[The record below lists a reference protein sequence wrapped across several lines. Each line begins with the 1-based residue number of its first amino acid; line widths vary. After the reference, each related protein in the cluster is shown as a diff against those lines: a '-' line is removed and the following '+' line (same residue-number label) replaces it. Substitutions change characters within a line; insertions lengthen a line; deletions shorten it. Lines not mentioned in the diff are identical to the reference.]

1 MKKIAVK
8 LFFMINGIIISLLL
22 MLFLSNF
29 FLLENYYLK
38 YKKQQIIEL
47 AESISKDRNQDLER
61 LGEKNNLRIEIFN
74 RRRYNMSIMHMR
86 RPPDFRGRRS
96 MENEE
101 NEISFDNIGYEPQIK
116 FMIQKNEKSPKF
128 IMLTQKM
135 SEDEVLVIHSPIF
148 AINEAVKISTN
159 FLFII
164 FIFGVVISV
173 VMSILFSNKISSP
186 IKKIEH
192 KAEEIS
198 NLNFDS
204 VLEIDREDELG
215 KLAESINK
223 LSANLKNA
231 INNLQIS
238 NDRLKVEVQKEKEID
253 KFRRE
258 FIDSINH
265 ELKTPIAIIEGYA
278 EGLLDNVNSEEDKE
292 FYCNVIIDESKKMDE
307 LVKKILLLS
316 RYDSYSHIINKT
328 NFDISELL
336 EKILKKYRL
345 DIEKKNF
352 VVSKQ
357 YKKEINA
364 YGDYAEINT
373 VMDNYINNAI
383 GHAKDGDE
391 IIIIVEED
399 NENTYFSIS
408 NSSEKI
414 ETEMLESL
422 FEPFS
427 KVDKSRNR
435 RYGGTGL
442 GLSIVKKI
450 IKLHGGEY
458 GALYRDGRINFFFS
472 LKKPKIKG

>member
-8 LFFMINGIIISLLL
+8 LFLMINGIIISLLL

-38 YKKQQIIEL
+38 YKKNQIIEI
-47 AESISKDRNQDLER
+47 AESIGKDRNQDLEK
-61 LGEKNNLRIEIFN
+61 LGEKNNLRIELFN
-74 RRRYNMSIMHMR
+74 RRRYNMSMMHMR
-86 RPPDFRGRRS
+86 RPPDFKGKRG
-96 MENEE
+96 MEEDE
-101 NEISFDNIGYEPQIK
+101 NVSFDSIGYEPEIK
-116 FMIQKNEKSPKF
+116 LMIQSNEKSPKF

-148 AINEAVKISTN
+148 AISEAVKISTN
-159 FLFII
+159 FLFLV
-164 FIFGVVISV
+164 FLLGVVLSV
-173 VMSILFSNKISSP
+173 IMSILFSGKISSP
-186 IKKIEH
+186 IKKIEQ

-198 NLNFDS
+198 NLNFDT
-204 VLEIDREDELG
+204 VLEIEREDELG
-215 KLAESINK
+215 KLSESINK

-231 INNLQIS
+231 INSLQIS
-238 NDRLKVEVQKEKEID
+238 NDRLRVEVQKEKEID

-278 EGLLDNVNSEEDKE
+278 EGLLDNINSEEDKE
-292 FYCNVIIDESKKMDE
+292 FYCNVIIDESKKMDN

-316 RYDSYSHIINKT
+316 RYDSYNMKIEKE

-336 EKILKKYRL
+336 EKILRKYRL
-345 DIEKKNF
+345 DIEKKDF
-352 VVSKQ
+352 KIKKQ
-357 YKKEINA
+357 YKKEIYA
-364 YGDYAEINT
+364 YGDYGEVNT
-373 VMDNYINNAI
+373 VIDNYINNAI

-391 IIIIVEED
+391 IAIIMEED

-414 ETEMLESL
+414 EPEILESL

-427 KVDKSRNR
+427 KIDKSRNR

-458 GALYRDGRINFFFS
+458 GALYQDGRINFFFS
-472 LKKPKIKG
+472 LKKSSK

>member
-8 LFFMINGIIISLLL
+8 LFLMINGIIISLLL

-38 YKKQQIIEL
+38 YKKNQIIEI
-47 AESISKDRNQDLER
+47 AESISKDRNQDLEK
-61 LGEKNNLRIEIFN
+61 LGEKNNLRIEFFD
-74 RRRYNMSIMHMR
+74 RRRYNMSMMHMR
-86 RPPDFRGRRS
+86 RPPDFKGRRG
-96 MENEE
+96 MEEDE
-101 NEISFDNIGYEPQIK
+101 KEISFESIGYEPEIK
-116 FMIQKNEKSPKF
+116 LMIQNNEKSPKF

-135 SEDEVLVIHSPIF
+135 SGNEVLVIHSPIF
-148 AINEAVKISTN
+148 AISEAVKISTN
-159 FLFII
+159 FLFLV
-164 FIFGVVISV
+164 FLLGVVLSII
-173 VMSILFSNKISSP
+173 MSILFSGRISSP
-186 IKKIEH
+186 IKKIEQ

-198 NLNFDS
+198 NLNFDT
-204 VLEIDREDELG
+204 VLEIEREDELG
-215 KLAESINK
+215 KLSESINK

-231 INNLQIS
+231 INSLQIS
-238 NDRLKVEVQKEKEID
+238 NDRLRVEVQKEKEID
-253 KFRRE
+253 KLRRE

-278 EGLLDNVNSEEDKE
+278 EGLLDNINSEEDKE
-292 FYCNVIIDESKKMDE
+292 FYCNVIIDESKKMDN

-316 RYDSYSHIINKT
+316 RYDSYNMKIEKE

-345 DIEKKNF
+345 DIEKKDF
-352 VVSKQ
+352 KIKKQ
-357 YKKEINA
+357 YKNEIYA
-364 YGDYAEINT
+364 YGDYGEVNT
-373 VMDNYINNAI
+373 VIDNYINNAI

-391 IIIIVEED
+391 IIITMEED

-414 ETEMLESL
+414 ESEILESL

-427 KVDKSRNR
+427 KIDKSRNR

-450 IKLHGGEY
+450 IKLHDGEY
-458 GALYRDGRINFFFS
+458 GALYQDGRINFFFS
-472 LKKPKIKG
+472 LKKSQK